1 MPETSLDSAQVS
13 LSQALRERG
22 YRLTPQRLII
32 AEAVE
37 KERQH
42 FSAEEVFAEV
52 RRSYPHLNIST
63 VYRTLDL
70 LAELGLVTQ
79 TDLGEGRVQYHG
91 IGHSQHHHLV
101 CQNCG
106 QCLELDD
113 SLLKPL
119 ERSILEAYG
128 FRPQIAHF
136 AIFGLCQACQKEV

>member
-1 MPETSLDSAQVS
+1 MQMMRMSSDSARPTI
-13 LSQALRERG
+13 SQALRERG
-22 YRLTPQRLII
+22 YRLTPQRLMI
-32 AEAVE
+32 AEAVD

-52 RRSYPHLNIST
+52 RRSYLHLNIST

-101 CQNCG
+101 CQACG
-106 QCLELDD
+106 RRLELDD
-113 SLLKPL
+113 ALLKPL
-119 ERSILEAYG
+119 
-128 FRPQIAHF
+128 
-136 AIFGLCQACQKEV
+136 